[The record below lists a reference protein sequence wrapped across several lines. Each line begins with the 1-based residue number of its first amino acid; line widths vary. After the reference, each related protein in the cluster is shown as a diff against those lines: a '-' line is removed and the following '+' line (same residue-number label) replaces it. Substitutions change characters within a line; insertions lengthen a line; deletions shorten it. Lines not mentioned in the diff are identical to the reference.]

1 MNDSWESLRR
11 EQLRHRGIIGKIDLD
26 EPERGL
32 LLELGE
38 ARLFERDI
46 VVLVEVVQPD
56 DFVALRQQALHGMKT
71 DEPCSSGDQ
80 DFHKRPSTSEAR
92 NTCLMS

>member
-1 MNDSWESLRR
+1 MHDARESLSR
-11 EQLRHRGIIGKIDLD
+11 EQLRHRGIIGKIELH
-26 EPERGL
+26 ESERVL

-38 ARLFERDI
+38 VRLFERDI

-56 DFVALRQQALHGMKT
+56 DFVALRQHALYGMKT
-71 DEPCSSGDQ
+71 DESRSSGDQ
-80 DFHKRPSTSEAR
+80 DLHKRPSTSEAR